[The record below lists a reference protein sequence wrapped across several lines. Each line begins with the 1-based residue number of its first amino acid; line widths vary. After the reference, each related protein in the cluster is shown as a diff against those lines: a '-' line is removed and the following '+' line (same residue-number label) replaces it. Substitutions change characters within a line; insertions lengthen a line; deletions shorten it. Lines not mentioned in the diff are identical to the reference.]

1 MTTENDIIFDSIY
14 DEVSPVLDDAI
25 DNAVETIIQEYDIS
39 VETAEKVID
48 TWLQS
53 SAPGQRL
60 IIKNAEQLINKHKEK
75 LNVSN
80 SNR

>member
-1 MTTENDIIFDSIY
+1 MTTESDIIFDSIY
-14 DEVSPVLDDAI
+14 DEISPVLDDAI

-39 VETAEKVID
+39 VETAEKIID

-53 SAPGQRL
+53 SAPSQRL

>member
-39 VETAEKVID
+39 VETAEKIID

-53 SAPGQRL
+53 SAPSQRL

>member
-53 SAPGQRL
+53 SAPSQRL